1 MSDER
6 SQREANKA
14 LVRRYY
20 DELWNRRAI
29 DKIDEILTPDV
40 TFHGSLGMSA
50 TGHQGFIAYAETVR
64 AAFPDFHNTIE
75 ELVAEETKLVACLT
89 YRGTHQGTL
98 FDVPPTGRTIE
109 YAGMALF
116 LFRDGLISHLWVLG
130 DRLSLLRQLGA
141 VAA

>member
-1 MSDER
+1 MAAA
-6 SQREANKA
+6 QIEANKD

-20 DELWNRRAI
+20 DELWNRWAFDTI
-29 DKIDEILTPDV
+29 GGILTPDV

-50 TGHQGFIAYAETVR
+50 TGHEGFIAHAETVR

-89 YRGTHQGTL
+89 CRGTHQGDI
-98 FDVPPTGRTIE
+98 FGVPPTGRTIE

-130 DRLSLLRQLGA
+130 DRLSLLQQLGA
-141 VAA
+141 VAAI